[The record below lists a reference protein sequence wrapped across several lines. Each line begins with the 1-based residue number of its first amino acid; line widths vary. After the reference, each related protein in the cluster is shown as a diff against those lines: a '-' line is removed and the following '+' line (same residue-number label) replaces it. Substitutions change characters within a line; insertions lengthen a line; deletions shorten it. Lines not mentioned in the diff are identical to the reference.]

1 MKLSIRR
8 ALPALAIAALVTATL
23 FACTWG
29 KTDEAEAQT
38 STVTQ
43 ASTFRVQAGSLL
55 LRTDNTPV
63 VEVSSGTT
71 RYDLTAAG
79 SLSFIASAA
88 PQPGFESPIVLRSG
102 DIVIERAAEGNVT
115 VMRRIP

>member
-8 ALPALAIAALVTATL
+8 ALPALAIAALLAGAL
-23 FACTWG
+23 SACTWG

-71 RYDLTAAG
+71 RYDLTASG

-88 PQPGFESPIVLRSG
+88 PQPGFESPIALRSG
-102 DIVIERAAEGNVT
+102 DIVIERPSEGNVT